1 MARRFVSTRVLGCA
15 ALAAGALGALVAPAF
30 AQDYPSKPVRTI
42 VPYGPGGISD
52 RLARQ
57 ISQKLSAAWSQQ
69 VIVEN
74 RPGGGTNIGSELV
87 VRAPADGYTI
97 LWAGIANTVMPA
109 LAARPT
115 YDPMRDFAWITN
127 IAKVPVLVVA
137 HASLPVRNARELVAL
152 ARSRPDALSF
162 ASSGTATSG
171 HLAGELF
178 KIETGTRM
186 VHIPYKGASGALVD
200 TLSGEVPLYFGAMAS
215 PIAHVRSGRLRAI
228 GLTTLKRS
236 PAAPEIPTLHEQ
248 GVSGFDTST
257 WYGLAAPAGTPAAI
271 VSRWQAQVAKAIQ
284 HADVRDRL
292 ASEGAEF
299 VGDTPEAFTQ
309 YVRLEVEKWAR
320 VVRAAGMKAE

>member
-1 MARRFVSTRVLGCA
+1 MSGTSISRL
-15 ALAAGALGALVAPAF
+15 LAAGVVGSVACVFPVA
-30 AQDYPSKPVRTI
+30 AQTYPSKPIRTI

-57 ISQKLSAAWSQQ
+57 VGQKLSIAWSQQ

-87 VRAPADGYTI
+87 IRAPADGYTI

-109 LAARPT
+109 LAAKPS

-137 HASLPVRNARELVAL
+137 HPSLPVRSAKALIELAK
-152 ARSRPDALSF
+152 AKPDVLSF

-171 HLAGELF
+171 HLAGELL

-186 VHIPYKGASGALVD
+186 IHIPYKGASGALID
-200 TLSGEVPLYFGAMAS
+200 TLSGQVPLYFGAMAS
-215 PIAHVRSGRLRAI
+215 PISHVRAGKLRAI

-236 PAAPEIPTLHEQ
+236 AAAPDIPTLHEQ

-257 WYGLAAPAGTPAAI
+257 WYGIAAPAGTPAAI
-271 VSRWQAQVAKAIQ
+271 VSRWQVEVAKAIQ

-299 VGDTPEAFTQ
+299 VGDAPDAFTKF
-309 YVRLEVEKWAR
+309 VGDEVKKWAR
-320 VVRAAGMKAE
+320 VVRSGGMKAE

>member
-1 MARRFVSTRVLGCA
+1 MSKLAVRRPGGWLAVLAGWAVCA
-15 ALAAGALGALVAPAF
+15 AMAPAS
-30 AQDYPSKPVRTI
+30 AQTYPTKPIRTI

-57 ISQKLSAAWSQQ
+57 VGQKLSVAWSQQ

-87 VRAPADGYTI
+87 IRAPADGYTI

-109 LAARPT
+109 LAAKPG

-137 HASLPVRNARELVAL
+137 HPSLPVRSAKELIFL
-152 ARSRPDALSF
+152 AKSKPDVLSF

-171 HLAGELF
+171 HLAGELL

-186 VHIPYKGASGALVD
+186 IHIPYKGASGALID
-200 TLSGEVPLYFGAMAS
+200 TLSGQVPLYFGAMAS
-215 PIAHVRSGRLRAI
+215 PISHVRAGKLRAI

-236 PAAPEIPTLHEQ
+236 AAAPEIPTLHEQ

-257 WYGLAAPAGTPAAI
+257 WYGIAAPAGTPAAI
-271 VSRWQAQVAKAIQ
+271 VSRWQIEVAKAIQ
-284 HADVRDRL
+284 HADVRERL

-299 VGDTPEAFTQ
+299 VGDEPEAFRKF
-309 YVRLEVEKWAR
+309 VGNEVEKWAR
-320 VVRAAGMKAE
+320 VVRSAGMKAE

>member
-1 MARRFVSTRVLGCA
+1 MVQASIRRLLTVGVLTG
-15 ALAAGALGALVAPAF
+15 GACVLPVD
-30 AQDYPSKPVRTI
+30 AQTYPTKPIRTI

-57 ISQKLSAAWSQQ
+57 VGQKLSAAWSQQ

-87 VRAPADGYTI
+87 IRAPADGYTI

-109 LAARPT
+109 LAAKAP
-115 YDPMRDFAWITN
+115 YDPMRDFVWVTN
-127 IAKVPVLVVA
+127 MAKVPVLVVV
-137 HASLPVRNARELVAL
+137 HPSLPVRDAKALIAL
-152 ARSRPDALSF
+152 ARSNPDALSF

-178 KIETGTRM
+178 KIETRTKL
-186 VHIPYKGASGALVD
+186 VHIPYKGAAGALID
-200 TLSGEVPLYFGAMAS
+200 TLSGQVPVYFGAMAS
-215 PIAHVRSGRLRAI
+215 PISHVRAGKLRAI

-236 PAAPEIPTLHEQ
+236 SAAPEIPTLHEQ

-257 WYGLAAPAGTPAAI
+257 WYGIAAPAGTPPAI
-271 VSRWQAQVAKAIQ
+271 VSRWQTEVSKALQ
-284 HADVRDRL
+284 QPDVRERL

-299 VGDTPEAFTQ
+299 VGDMPDAFAEF
-309 YVRLEVEKWAR
+309 VRNEVQKWAR
-320 VVRAAGMKAE
+320 VVRHAGMKPE